1 MFSVKK
7 NLDMDLTLDKTG
19 AAKMSYVEK
28 ESGEYY
34 GFGFRF
40 TGDLDEGRKEQALCI
55 GYDIL
60 SWFDTMKERLNEKEG

>member
-19 AAKMSYVEK
+19 AAKMSYVEN
-28 ESGEYY
+28 ESGEHY
-34 GFGFRF
+34 GYGFRF

-55 GYDIL
+55 GYEIL
-60 SWFDTMKERLNEKEG
+60 SWFDTMKERLAGTEG